1 MQLGGVRRERRWYRR
16 MIVSMSWR
24 DIGSYMRSFERCPQ
38 ASSPEEIV
46 DRPFQPS
53 EGDVQHGRADD
64 EHKIP
69 AWCNAGIG
77 EPDRLARTPL
87 RAVAVMRLAKLL
99 ADDETTAGPA
109 GSISCGVQGEPWMRP
124 CFSFSTH
131 TSKLLRAA
139 EPLVTPHSG
148 GPESGVGSR
157 ESGARSQG
165 PEPRIRI

>member
-24 DIGSYMRSFERCPQ
+24 GIGSYMRSFERCPQ

-46 DRPFQPS
+46 DRPFQRR

-69 AWCNAGIG
+69 AWRDAGIG

-99 ADDETTAGPA
+99 ADDEPTAGAA

-124 CFSFSTH
+124 RFSFSTH

-139 EPLVTPHSG
+139 EPLVTPHG
-148 GPESGVGSR
+148 GYRG
-157 ESGARSQG
+157 QG
-165 PEPRIRI
+165 TGDRG